1 MMINKITDKSSIIDI
16 RETYE
21 LNNGY
26 IEGSKNIPMNILL
39 MAPENF
45 LDKSKTYHI
54 ICQSGARSSRTCMML
69 KQKGYNVI
77 NVDGGMYSYR

>member
-1 MMINKITDKSSIIDI
+1 MIDNMTENKTIIDI
-16 RETYE
+16 REPYE
-21 LNNGY
+21 LGSGY
-26 IEGSKNIPMNILL
+26 IEGSQNIPMNILL

-69 KQKGYNVI
+69 RQKGYNVI
-77 NVDGGMYSYR
+77 NVEGGMYSYR

>member
-1 MMINKITDKSSIIDI
+1 MIDNMTENKTIIDI
-16 RETYE
+16 REPYE
-21 LNNGY
+21 LGSGY

-69 KQKGYNVI
+69 RQKGYNVI
-77 NVDGGMYSYR
+77 NVEGGMYSYR

>member
-1 MMINKITDKSSIIDI
+1 MIENKTIIDI
-16 RETYE
+16 REPYE
-21 LNNGY
+21 LGSGY

-69 KQKGYNVI
+69 RQKGYNVI
-77 NVDGGMYSYR
+77 NVEGGMYSYR

>member
-1 MMINKITDKSSIIDI
+1 MINNMTDKKTIIDI
-16 RETYE
+16 REPYE
-21 LNNGY
+21 LSNGY

-45 LDKSKTYHI
+45 LDKSNTYHI

-69 KQKGYNVI
+69 RQKGYNVI
-77 NVDGGMYSYR
+77 NVEGGMYSYR

>member
-1 MMINKITDKSSIIDI
+1 MTENKTIIDI
-16 RETYE
+16 REPYE
-21 LNNGY
+21 LGSGY
-26 IEGSKNIPMNILL
+26 IEGSQNIPMNILL

-69 KQKGYNVI
+69 RQKGYNVI
-77 NVDGGMYSYR
+77 NVEGGMYSYR

>member
-1 MMINKITDKSSIIDI
+1 MIENKTIIDI
-16 RETYE
+16 REPYE
-21 LNNGY
+21 LSNGY
-26 IEGSKNIPMNILL
+26 IEGSQNIPMNILL

-69 KQKGYNVI
+69 RQKGYNVI
-77 NVDGGMYSYR
+77 NVEGGMYSYR